1 MTLIGDGKMHLLTL
15 AGIDTGTY
23 LITTRSGSEY
33 IVNFDAK
40 TFVRHNPEV
49 PVLSFDGGPVPESD
63 QLMPYTML
71 RTIEVG
77 EHIYVEMMD
86 QWLLSTEVQT
96 IEKVTA

>member
-1 MTLIGDGKMHLLTL
+1 
-15 AGIDTGTY
+15 
-23 LITTRSGSEY
+23 
-33 IVNFDAK
+33 
-40 TFVRHNPEV
+40 
-49 PVLSFDGGPVPESD
+49 
-63 QLMPYTML
+63 MPYTML